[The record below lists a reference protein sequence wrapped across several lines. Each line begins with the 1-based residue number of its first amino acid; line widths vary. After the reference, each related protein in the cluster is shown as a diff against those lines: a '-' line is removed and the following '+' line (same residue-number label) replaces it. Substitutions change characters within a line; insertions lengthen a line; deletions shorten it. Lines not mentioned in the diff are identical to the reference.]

1 MFRRSTTTMA
11 QLHTSQVGETPKNWK
26 KQLLNYSKFI
36 KIWFTAFAYFG
47 LCWTKVIA
55 YMQVTHIIS
64 SPDYFTKDSTG
75 LTEVLKTAV
84 KQLSDDMDMREKCN
98 KLADMF
104 MSYRQVGEME
114 VGKIPKW
121 GKLKY
126 FDNCVKL
133 FPIRDSSQFKFQILN
148 VPVNSSNYWK

>member
-1 MFRRSTTTMA
+1 M
-11 QLHTSQVGETPKNWK
+11 
-26 KQLLNYSKFI
+26 
-36 KIWFTAFAYFG
+36 
-47 LCWTKVIA
+47 
-55 YMQVTHIIS
+55 IS

-114 VGKIPKW
+114 VGKIPKMW
-121 GKLKY
+121 KIP
-126 FDNCVKL
+126 
-133 FPIRDSSQFKFQILN
+133 PIIE
-148 VPVNSSNYWK
+148 NSASWRVLQ

>member
-1 MFRRSTTTMA
+1 MFLQSTTTMA
-11 QLHTSQVGETPKNWK
+11 QLHTSQVGKTPEKWK
-26 KQLLNYSKFI
+26 KQLLDYSKFI
-36 KIWFTAFAYFG
+36 KSLFTAFAYFR
-47 LCWTKVIA
+47 LCRTKLVA
-55 YMQVTHIIS
+55 YVKVTRIIS

-114 VGKIPKW
+114 VGITPKMGEIKI
-121 GKLKY
+121 L
-126 FDNCVKL
+126 
-133 FPIRDSSQFKFQILN
+133 
-148 VPVNSSNYWK
+148 

>member
-1 MFRRSTTTMA
+1 
-11 QLHTSQVGETPKNWK
+11 
-26 KQLLNYSKFI
+26 
-36 KIWFTAFAYFG
+36 
-47 LCWTKVIA
+47 
-55 YMQVTHIIS
+55 MQVTHIIS

-114 VGKIPKW
+114 VGKIQKG

-126 FDNCVKL
+126 FDICV
-133 FPIRDSSQFKFQILN
+133 
-148 VPVNSSNYWK
+148 

>member
-1 MFRRSTTTMA
+1 MD
-11 QLHTSQVGETPKNWK
+11 
-26 KQLLNYSKFI
+26 
-36 KIWFTAFAYFG
+36 
-47 LCWTKVIA
+47 
-55 YMQVTHIIS
+55 VTHIIS

-114 VGKIPKW
+114 VGKTPKKW
-121 GKLKY
+121 KMRKIEILWYLCQTISNSRFITSRFVKFYARLFISQTIEKSATWLVLQY
-126 FDNCVKL
+126 FFCKIL
-133 FPIRDSSQFKFQILN
+133 F
-148 VPVNSSNYWK
+148 

>member
-1 MFRRSTTTMA
+1 MD
-11 QLHTSQVGETPKNWK
+11 
-26 KQLLNYSKFI
+26 
-36 KIWFTAFAYFG
+36 
-47 LCWTKVIA
+47 
-55 YMQVTHIIS
+55 VTHIIS

-114 VGKIPKW
+114 VGKIPKVW
-121 GKLKY
+121 KIEM
-126 FDNCVKL
+126 FDICVKL
-133 FPIRDSSQFKFQILN
+133 YPILDSSHHIL
-148 VPVNSSNYWK
+148 